1 MITPTIIV
9 LLLLTPVIVTY
20 LLGRFMDYSFSLQK
34 SACWGLGLAFVFFAM
49 GHAVKTAGM
58 VDMLPPWVPMRVA
71 LVYLT
76 GLVELLIAV
85 MLFIPRFQVL
95 GAKIAIAVLVVF
107 FPANIYAAFHSIG
120 LGGHQWGP
128 VYLLIRTPLQLLV
141 IAWAY
146 CLCIKGERYQG
157 EWLKA

>member
-1 MITPTIIV
+1 MLGTWLSV
-9 LLLLTPVIVTY
+9 CVFCNGSWSQNRRHGGHVTS
-20 LLGRFMDYSFSLQK
+20 LGAY
-34 SACWGLGLAFVFFAM
+34 
-49 GHAVKTAGM
+49 AGCFG
-58 VDMLPPWVPMRVA
+58 
-71 LVYLT
+71 YIT

>member
-49 GHAVKTAGM
+49 GHAVKTAGI

-128 VYLLIRTPLQLLV
+128 VYLLIRTPLQLLL
-141 IAWAY
+141 ITWAY